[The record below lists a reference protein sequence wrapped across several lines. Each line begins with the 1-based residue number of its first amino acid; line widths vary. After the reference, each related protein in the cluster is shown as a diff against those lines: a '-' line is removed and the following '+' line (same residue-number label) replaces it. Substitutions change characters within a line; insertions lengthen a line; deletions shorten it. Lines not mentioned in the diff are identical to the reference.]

1 MELKTQLHTI
11 FMLVGPTECGKT
23 TFANEILIPQLQFSE
38 PDKNFH
44 ANVQYLS
51 SDAIRQEMLGKDY
64 DKYAQIMLEASD
76 QTFEM
81 LFKKLDL
88 VTKFPINAEF
98 VVLDTTGLTADFR
111 EKVRETAK
119 NNNYNVE
126 IILFDYR
133 NRDDYYASERSK
145 KLISNH
151 VTRLKKEILP
161 NIARENYKHIH
172 RVRAK
177 NFTTQTAD
185 YQILITNQA
194 SFLNTLLPTN
204 ETYTMIGDVHE
215 CTNELKTLLQKLGC
229 QIENGKIIQSPHKM
243 VLVGDWIDKGKNTRE
258 ITEFLYENQQFFLF
272 VLGNHENFVHKYILG
287 EIKGANQEIVD
298 NYFDSIP
305 DLVADPELFAKFEH
319 LFRLAQPFYHYIGD
333 ETASFYVTHSPCQNK
348 YIGKLDGNSMR
359 HQRNFHLDRTRPV
372 QEQLTFLENDAV
384 NNYPYHIFGHVAAK
398 QAFRI
403 KNKLHLD
410 TGCAHGNE
418 LTAVTLKYRKPLFK
432 SVRSEN
438 QQLTGELPTLFKRE
452 RHVSIRDLDT
462 ESLRRL
468 HFIGENK
475 INFISGTMSPAPKD
489 LENNSLESLEKGL
502 HYFAE
507 KGISEVVLQPKYMG
521 SRCNIYL
528 HKNTKSS
535 FAVSRNGFKI
545 THIDLTPIYA
555 SLHTRFGEYMEQNH
569 IQMLILD
576 GELLPWQALGKELIE
591 KQFQPMET
599 ALHTEL
605 SFLQAHGFDEA
616 LSQLISEYDATDFAV
631 DQTKLTKKELND
643 KYSSRLY
650 QNYKPLNQIKQTR
663 VALAQHQEALQT
675 YKQQLEIHAT
685 DAELDY
691 KAFALLKIIYNDGTE
706 QIPAWPTSEMYS
718 FLNDDTFVQLD
729 LTQPDYLTIAEA
741 YFANLTTINKME
753 GVVIKPEK
761 VTPHIAPYMKVRNMD
776 YLSIVYGYDFQFPHK
791 LDKLIKQK
799 SINKKL
805 RTSIKESQLASKL
818 LEINWSEITP
828 NNQKF
833 NETAANLLF
842 EVEQERD
849 IDPRL

>member
-1 MELKTQLHTI
+1 MELNTQLHTI
-11 FMLVGPTECGKT
+11 FLLVGPTECGKS
-23 TFANEILIPQLQFSE
+23 TFAQEILIPQLQFSQA
-38 PDKNFH
+38 DKNFQ

-51 SDAIRQEMLGKDY
+51 SDAIRQEILGHDY

-76 QTFEM
+76 QTFEL
-81 LFKKLDL
+81 LFKKLDM

-126 IILFDYR
+126 VILFDYR
-133 NRDDYYASERSK
+133 DRDDYYTSERSK
-145 KLISNH
+145 KLISKH
-151 VTRLKKEILP
+151 ITRLKKEILP
-161 NIARENYKHIH
+161 NMAREQYHHIH
-172 RVRAK
+172 RIRAK
-177 NFTTQTAD
+177 NFTD
-185 YQILITNQA
+185 YKVNILNKTP
-194 SFLNTLLPTN
+194 FLDTILPTN
-204 ETYTMIGDVHE
+204 ETYTLIGDVHE
-215 CTNELKTLLQKLGC
+215 CANELKSLLHKLGC
-229 QIENGKIIQSPHKM
+229 KIENNKITHSPHKII
-243 VLVGDWIDKGKNTRE
+243 LVGDWIDKGKNTRE
-258 ITEFLYENQQFFLF
+258 ITEFLYENQQYFLF

-305 DLVADPELFAKFEH
+305 DLVADPELFTKFEQ
-319 LFRLAQPFYHYIGD
+319 LFHLAQPFYRYIGE

-348 YIGKLDGNSMR
+348 YIGKLDGSSMR

-372 QEQLTFLENDAV
+372 QEQLAFLENEAV

-438 QQLTGELPTLFKRE
+438 QQLAGELPILFKRE
-452 RHVSIRDLDT
+452 QTVQISELDT

-468 HFIGENK
+468 HYIGENK

-489 LENNSLESLEKGL
+489 LATNNLESLEKGL

-507 KGISEVVLQPKYMG
+507 KGISHVVLQPKYMG

-528 HKNTKSS
+528 HKNTKHS

-545 THIDLTPIYA
+545 THIDLSPIYQ
-555 SLHTRFGEYMEQNH
+555 SLHHRFADYMEQNK

-591 KQFQPMET
+591 KQFQPIQT
-599 ALHTEL
+599 ALETEL
-605 SFLQAHGFDEA
+605 AFLQAHGFDES
-616 LSQLISEYDATDFAV
+616 LTQLITEYDTTDFET
-631 DQTKLTKKELND
+631 DQTQLTKKQLNE

-650 QNYKPLNQIKQTR
+650 QNYKPLHQIKQTHTN
-663 VALAQHQEALQT
+663 LAQHQEALST
-675 YKQQLEIHAT
+675 YKQQLDIYAAAS
-685 DAELDY
+685 DLDY
-691 KAFALLKIIYNDGTE
+691 KAFSLLKIIYQDGTE

-718 FLNDDTFVQLD
+718 FLNDDTFELLD
-729 LTQPDYLTIAEA
+729 LTHSDYLATAEHYFSTI
-741 YFANLTTINKME
+741 TTTNKME
-753 GVVIKPEK
+753 GIVIKPEK
-761 VTPHIAPYMKVRNMD
+761 LSPHIAPYMKVRNMD
-776 YLSIVYGYDFQFPHK
+776 YLSIIYGYDFQFPHK
-791 LDKLIKQK
+791 FNKLIKQK

-805 RTSIKESQLASKL
+805 RTSINEWSLGAKL
-818 LEINWSEITP
+818 LTTKWAEISPT
-828 NNQKF
+828 NQPF

-842 EVEQERD
+842 EVEKERD

>member
-1 MELKTQLHTI
+1 MELKTKLHTI
-11 FMLVGPTECGKT
+11 FMLVGPTECGKS
-23 TFANEILIPQLQFSE
+23 TFARNILLPQLQFSD
-38 PDKNFH
+38 PDKNFP
-44 ANVQYLS
+44 ANIQYLS

-98 VVLDTTGLTADFR
+98 VILDTTGLHADFR

-119 NNNYNVE
+119 KNNYNLEV
-126 IILFDYR
+126 ILFDYR
-133 NRDDYYASERSK
+133 NREDYYTSERSK

-151 VTRLKKEILP
+151 LTRLKKDILP
-161 NIARENYKHIH
+161 HIARENYNQIH

-177 NFTTQTAD
+177 NFTTQPDD
-185 YQILITNQA
+185 YTIKITNKTA
-194 SFLNTLLPTN
+194 FLDTILPTN
-204 ETYTMIGDVHE
+204 ETYTIIGDVHE
-215 CTNELKTLLQKLGC
+215 CVSELKSLLQKHGV
-229 QIENGKIIQSPHKM
+229 QIEDNKITHSPCKI

-258 ITEFLYENQQFFLF
+258 ITEFLHENQQYFLF

-305 DLVADPELFAKFEH
+305 DLVADPILFAKFED
-319 LFRLAQPFYHYIGD
+319 LFHLAQPFYHYIGD

-359 HQRNFHLDRTRPV
+359 HQRNFHLDRTKPV
-372 QEQLTFLENDAV
+372 QEQLAFLEQDAV

-398 QAFRI
+398 KAFRI

-410 TGCAHGNE
+410 TGCAHGNT
-418 LTAVTLKYRKPLFK
+418 LTAVTLKYRKPIFK
-432 SVRSEN
+432 SVHSEN
-438 QQLTGELPTLFKRE
+438 QQLAGELPELFKQKRTVAISE
-452 RHVSIRDLDT
+452 LDT

-468 HFIGENK
+468 HYISENK
-475 INFISGTMSPAPKD
+475 INFVSGTMSPAPKD
-489 LENNSLESLEKGL
+489 LETNNLESLEKGL
-502 HYFAE
+502 EYFAK

-535 FAVSRNGFKI
+535 FAVSRNGYKI
-545 THIDLTPIYA
+545 THIDLTPIYQILQSQFA
-555 SLHTRFGEYMEQNH
+555 TYMAENN

-591 KQFQPMET
+591 KQFQPIET
-599 ALHTEL
+599 ALETEL
-605 SFLQAHGFDEA
+605 SFLQSHGFDESLSA
-616 LSQLISEYDATDFAV
+616 LLDQYNISEFET
-631 DQTKLTKKELND
+631 DQTQLTKKQLND
-643 KYSSRLY
+643 KYGSQLY
-650 QNYKPLNQIKQTR
+650 QNYKPLHQIKQTH
-663 VALAQHQEALQT
+663 VNLAKHQEALAT
-675 YKQQLEIHAT
+675 YKQQLEIYG
-685 DAELDY
+685 AESDLDY
-691 KAFALLKIIYNDGTE
+691 KAFSVLKIIYNDGTE
-706 QIPAWPTSEMYS
+706 QIPTWPTSEMYR
-718 FLNDDTFVQLD
+718 FLNDDTFEVLD
-729 LTQPDYLTIAEA
+729 LTQPDALSIAWKYFHTITLT
-741 YFANLTTINKME
+741 NKME
-753 GVVIKPEK
+753 GIVIKPEK
-761 VTPHIAPYMKVRNMD
+761 LTPHIAPYMKVRNMD
-776 YLSIVYGYDFQFPHK
+776 YLSIIYGYDFQFPHK
-791 LDKLIKQK
+791 FNKLIKQK
-799 SINKKL
+799 NINKKL
-805 RTSIKESQLASKL
+805 RTSINEWSLGSKL
-818 LEINWSEITP
+818 LQINWEEISPT
-828 NNQKF
+828 NQKF

>member
-1 MELKTQLHTI
+1 MEINTQLHTI
-11 FMLVGPTECGKT
+11 FLLVGPTECGKS
-23 TFANEILIPQLQFSE
+23 TFAQETLIPQLQFSE
-38 PDKNFH
+38 PDKNFQ

-51 SDAIRQEMLGKDY
+51 SDTIRQEILGHDY

-76 QTFEM
+76 QTFEL
-81 LFKKLDL
+81 LFKKLDM

-126 IILFDYR
+126 VVLFDYR
-133 NRDDYYASERSK
+133 DRDDYYASERSK
-145 KLISNH
+145 KLISKH
-151 VTRLKKEILP
+151 ITRLKKEILP
-161 NIARENYKHIH
+161 NIAREQYHQIH
-172 RVRAK
+172 RIRAK
-177 NFTTQTAD
+177 NFTNYTINIQNKTQFCD
-185 YQILITNQA
+185 
-194 SFLNTLLPTN
+194 TLLPTN

-215 CTNELKTLLQKLGC
+215 CTSELKSLLHKLGC
-229 QIENGKIIQSPHKM
+229 KIENNIITHSPHKII
-243 VLVGDWIDKGKNTRE
+243 LVGDWIDKGKNTRE
-258 ITEFLYENQQFFLF
+258 ITEFLHENQQYFLF

-305 DLVADPELFAKFEH
+305 DLVADPELFSKFEQLFH
-319 LFRLAQPFYHYIGD
+319 LAKPFYRYIGE

-372 QEQLTFLENDAV
+372 QEQLAFLENEAV

-438 QQLTGELPTLFKRE
+438 QQLAGELPMLFKRE
-452 RHVSIRDLDT
+452 HTVQISELDT

-468 HFIGENK
+468 HYIGENK

-489 LENNSLESLEKGL
+489 LATNNLESLEKGL

-507 KGISEVVLQPKYMG
+507 KGISHVVLQPKYMG

-528 HKNTKSS
+528 HKNTKHS

-545 THIDLTPIYA
+545 THIDLAPIYQA
-555 SLHTRFGEYMEQNH
+555 LHTRFAEYMEQNK

-591 KQFQPMET
+591 KQFQPIQT
-599 ALHTEL
+599 ALETEL
-605 SFLQAHGFDEA
+605 AFLQRHGFDES
-616 LSQLISEYDATDFAV
+616 LGQLITEYDATDFETY
-631 DQTKLTKKELND
+631 QTQLTKKELNE

-650 QNYKPLNQIKQTR
+650 QNYKPLHQIKQIHTD
-663 VALAQHQEALQT
+663 LAQHKEALNT
-675 YKQQLEIHAT
+675 YKQQLDIYA
-685 DAELDY
+685 AESDLDY
-691 KAFALLKIIYNDGTE
+691 KAFSLLKIIYQDGTE
-706 QIPAWPTSEMYS
+706 HIPAWPTSEMYS
-718 FLNDDTFVQLD
+718 FLNDDTFVSLD
-729 LTQPDYLTIAEA
+729 LTNPDYHTIAEQ
-741 YFANLTTINKME
+741 YFSTITTTNKME
-753 GVVIKPEK
+753 GIVIKPEK
-761 VTPHIAPYMKVRNMD
+761 LSPHIAPYMKVRNMD
-776 YLSIVYGYDFQFPHK
+776 YLSIIYGYDFQFPHK
-791 LDKLIKQK
+791 FNKLIKQK
-799 SINKKL
+799 SIHKKL
-805 RTSIKESQLASKL
+805 RTSINEWSLGSKL
-818 LEINWSEITP
+818 LATKWTEISPT
-828 NNQKF
+828 NQQF

-842 EVEQERD
+842 EVEKERD

>member
-1 MELKTQLHTI
+1 MELNTQLHTI
-11 FMLVGPTECGKT
+11 FLLVGPTECGKS
-23 TFANEILIPQLQFSE
+23 TFAQEILIPQLQFSQA
-38 PDKNFH
+38 DKNFQ

-51 SDAIRQEMLGKDY
+51 SDAIRQEILGHDY

-76 QTFEM
+76 QTFEL
-81 LFKKLDL
+81 LFKKLDM

-126 IILFDYR
+126 VILFDYR
-133 NRDDYYASERSK
+133 DRDDYYTSERSK
-145 KLISNH
+145 KLISKH
-151 VTRLKKEILP
+151 ITRLKKEILP
-161 NIARENYKHIH
+161 NMAREQYHHIH
-172 RVRAK
+172 RIRAK
-177 NFTTQTAD
+177 NFTD
-185 YQILITNQA
+185 YKVNILNKTP
-194 SFLNTLLPTN
+194 FLDTILPTN
-204 ETYTMIGDVHE
+204 ETYTLIGDVHE
-215 CTNELKTLLQKLGC
+215 CANELKSLLHKLGC
-229 QIENGKIIQSPHKM
+229 KIENNKITHSPQKII
-243 VLVGDWIDKGKNTRE
+243 LVGDWIDKGKNTRE
-258 ITEFLYENQQFFLF
+258 ITEFLYENQQYFLF

-305 DLVADPELFAKFEH
+305 DLVADPELFSKFEQ
-319 LFRLAQPFYHYIGD
+319 LFHLAQPFYRYIGE

-372 QEQLTFLENDAV
+372 QEQLAFLENEAV

-418 LTAVTLKYRKPLFK
+418 LTAVTLKYRKPMFK

-438 QQLTGELPTLFKRE
+438 QQLAGELPTLFKRE
-452 RHVSIRDLDT
+452 QTVQISELDT

-468 HFIGENK
+468 HYIGENK

-489 LENNSLESLEKGL
+489 LATNNLESLEKGL

-507 KGISEVVLQPKYMG
+507 KGISHVVLQPKYMG

-528 HKNTKSS
+528 HKNTKHS

-545 THIDLTPIYA
+545 THIDLSPIYQ
-555 SLHTRFGEYMEQNH
+555 SLHHRFADYMEQNK

-591 KQFQPMET
+591 KQFQPIQT
-599 ALHTEL
+599 ALETEL
-605 SFLQAHGFDEA
+605 AFLQAHAFDES
-616 LSQLISEYDATDFAV
+616 LTQLITEYDTTDFET
-631 DQTKLTKKELND
+631 DQTQLTKKQLNE

-650 QNYKPLNQIKQTR
+650 QNYKPLHQIKQTHTN
-663 VALAQHQEALQT
+663 LAQHQEALST
-675 YKQQLEIHAT
+675 YKQQLDIYA
-685 DAELDY
+685 AESDLDY
-691 KAFALLKIIYNDGTE
+691 KAFSLLKIIYQDGTE

-718 FLNDDTFVQLD
+718 FLNDDTFELLD
-729 LTQPDYLTIAEA
+729 LTHLD
-741 YFANLTTINKME
+741 FLTTAEHYFSTITTTNKME
-753 GVVIKPEK
+753 GIVIKPEK
-761 VTPHIAPYMKVRNMD
+761 LSPHIAPYMKVRNMD
-776 YLSIVYGYDFQFPHK
+776 YLSIIYGYDFQFPHK
-791 LDKLIKQK
+791 FNKLIKQK

-805 RTSIKESQLASKL
+805 RTSINEWSLGSKL
-818 LEINWSEITP
+818 LTTKWAEISPT
-828 NNQKF
+828 NQPF

-842 EVEQERD
+842 EVEKERD